1 MTYDTLDT
9 VYGNIAVSHVHI
21 LERLKRFREGYEY
34 HTDDLKAV
42 TK

>member
-1 MTYDTLDT
+1 MLDT

-21 LERLKRFREGYEY
+21 LEWLKRFREGCEY
-34 HTDDLKAV
+34 HKDDLKAV